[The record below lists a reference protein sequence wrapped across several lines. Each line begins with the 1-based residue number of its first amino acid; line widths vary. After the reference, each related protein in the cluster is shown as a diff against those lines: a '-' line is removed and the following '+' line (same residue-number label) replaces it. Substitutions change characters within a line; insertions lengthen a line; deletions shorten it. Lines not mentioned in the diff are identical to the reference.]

1 MSPFDA
7 GSIATASD
15 PTLGG
20 VEGMRKV
27 PVADQAVTA
36 ATPGAESPWVES
48 TRQYFVPAVS
58 VVTVSLGPVI

>member
-1 MSPFDA
+1 
-7 GSIATASD
+7 
-15 PTLGG
+15 
-20 VEGMRKV
+20 MRKV